1 MTIYPNTDTHIFFS
15 NLAQRVL
22 SVIQD
27 GSEMFDEE
35 SEFSEVLSDLEHV
48 RVPDFSRCVQC
59 LLDLMVLQ

>member
-1 MTIYPNTDTHIFFS
+1 MSLKLVSKVWKDIFS

-27 GSEMFDEE
+27 GSGYEMFDEE

-48 RVPDFSRCVQC
+48 RVLVFSRTV
-59 LLDLMVLQ
+59 